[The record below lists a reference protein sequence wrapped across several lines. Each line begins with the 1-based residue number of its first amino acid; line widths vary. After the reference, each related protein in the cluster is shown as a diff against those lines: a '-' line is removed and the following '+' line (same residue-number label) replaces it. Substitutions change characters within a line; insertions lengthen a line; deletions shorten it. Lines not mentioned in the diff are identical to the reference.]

1 MKIALFGGSFD
12 PIHYGHIQPVREV
25 MEQLGIDRTIFLPT
39 AQPPHKLG
47 KQFAPAASRFV
58 MVELATLEEEDMWV
72 SAFELTPDQPAFTID
87 SVEHFKSEQPEVE
100 FYLLLGGDAFA
111 ELSSWKRW
119 EDLVEAVGLLVM
131 VRPGWSLEDYRERLP
146 AALRAL
152 ALSARVTFFQN
163 EPVSI
168 SATELRRRIAS
179 GLEVSD
185 QDVPPL
191 VLEYLRKYNLYR

>member
-47 KQFAPAASRFV
+47 KEFAPAASRFA
-58 MVELATLEEEDMWV
+58 MVELATLGEENMWV
-72 SAFELTPDQPAFTID
+72 SAFELTPNQPAFTID
-87 SVEHFKSEQPEVE
+87 SVEHFCSIQPDAD

-111 ELSSWKRW
+111 ELTTWKRW
-119 EDLVEAVGLLVM
+119 EDLAEAARLLVM
-131 VRPGWSLEDYRERLP
+131 VRPGWRFDDYREQLP
-146 AALRAL
+146 AALQAL
-152 ALSARVTFFQN
+152 ALSDRVTFIQN
-163 EPVSI
+163 EPIAI

-191 VLEYLRKYNLYR
+191 VLEYLRKYDLYR